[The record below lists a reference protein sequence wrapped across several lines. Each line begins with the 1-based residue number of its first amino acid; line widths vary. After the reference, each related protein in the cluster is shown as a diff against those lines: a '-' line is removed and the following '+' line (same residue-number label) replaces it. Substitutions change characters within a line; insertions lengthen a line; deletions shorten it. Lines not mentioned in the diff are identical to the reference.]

1 MGDSSVILPAGGD
14 TVPLGL
20 TVTML
25 FVSSDSRIESVQS
38 TTANTNWLDPDWR
51 MGVVTCTATKMVW
64 KASTARLA
72 FWPSAI
78 SESPLQFTATTIP
91 VAGVPP
97 RVVSLTLTTNGGPL
111 KMGGGG
117 PRSAIV
123 RSGCED
129 TLNWRTRALS
139 VKS

>member
-1 MGDSSVILPAGGD
+1 MGDSTVILPAGGD

-20 TVTML
+20 TGPML

-97 RVVSLTLTTNGGPL
+97 RLVTLTLTTNGDPM

-117 PRSAIV
+117 PRGAV
-123 RSGCED
+123 VGGGGGG
-129 TLNWRTRALS
+129 TVKWRGGP
-139 VKS
+139 